1 MSTDEQEEL
10 RPFMDK
16 IMSFIDTLNKSDA
29 ITCND
34 DCQKRRKAERLE
46 DNLIRARQLKADAP
60 ILYQKAVDAMYRFD
74 NGDSAFSELQRKR
87 EKEKIKEKL
96 KTFIGK
102 YKSIQDRLDSMT
114 QLDGSRL
121 QEYNGFLRSYVLQEE
136 ERLEERRLQSMVAN
150 RLSEFK
156 IARLELLQ
164 YINSWIFHIILI
176 FSIILLLYYRAF
188 RGIKAGSNTLYGV
201 LIGLFII
208 YMIQSQF
215 ANIVYYIRNYI

>member
-16 IMSFIDTLNKSDA
+16 IMSFINTLNKSDA
-29 ITCND
+29 ITCNEE
-34 DCQKRRKAERLE
+34 CQKRRKAEKLE

-74 NGDSAFSELQRKR
+74 NGDTAFGDLQRNR
-87 EKEKIKEKL
+87 EKDEIRKKL
-96 KTFIGK
+96 KTFVQQ
-102 YKSIQDRLDSMT
+102 YKSIQDRLNSMT

-136 ERLEERRLQSMVAN
+136 ERLEERRLKSKVAN

-156 IARLELLQ
+156 MERLELLQ
-164 YINSWIFHIILI
+164 FINFW
-176 FSIILLLYYRAF
+176 AF
-188 RGIKAGSNTLYGV
+188 
-201 LIGLFII
+201 
-208 YMIQSQF
+208 
-215 ANIVYYIRNYI
+215 

>member
-1 MSTDEQEEL
+1 MSTDQQEEL
-10 RPFMDK
+10 RPFMNK

-34 DCQKRRKAERLE
+34 ECQKRRKAEKLE

-60 ILYQKAVDAMYRFD
+60 ILYQKAIDAMYRFD
-74 NGDSAFSELQRKR
+74 NGNSAFGDLQRNR
-87 EKEKIKEKL
+87 EKEKTKERL
-96 KTFIGK
+96 KIFVK
-102 YKSIQDRLDSMT
+102 QYKSIQDRLNSMT

-136 ERLEERRLQSMVAN
+136 ERLEERRLKSMVAN

-156 IARLELLQ
+156 LARLELLQ
-164 YINSWIFHIILI
+164 FINSWTFHIILI
-176 FSIILLLYYRAF
+176 FSIVLLLYYRAF

-201 LIGLFII
+201 LISLFII
-208 YMIQSQF
+208 YIIQHHL
-215 ANIVYYIRNYI
+215 ANILYYIRNYV

>member
-29 ITCND
+29 ITCNEE
-34 DCQKRRKAERLE
+34 CQKRRKAEKLE

-74 NGDSAFSELQRKR
+74 NGDTAFGDLQRNR
-87 EKEKIKEKL
+87 EKDEIRKKL
-96 KTFIGK
+96 KTFVQK
-102 YKSIQDRLDSMT
+102 YKSIQDRLNSMT

-136 ERLEERRLQSMVAN
+136 ERLEERRLKSKVAN

-156 IARLELLQ
+156 MERLELLQ
-164 YINSWIFHIILI
+164 SINLWAFYIILV
-176 FSIILLLYYRAF
+176 FSIVLLLYYRAF
-188 RGIKAGSNTLYGV
+188 RGIKAGSIYLYGV
-201 LIGLFII
+201 LISLFVL
-208 YMIQSQF
+208 YMFQNQF
-215 ANIVYYIRNYI
+215 VNIVFYIRNYF